1 MNLVRKI
8 SVKMD
13 NNNIMHYQVN
23 SNVFGGS
30 GVVSDIIKEDMFFDI
45 YVKEVDSDI
54 KAIWKSFNLSHVI
67 HIEYYTQL

>member
-1 MNLVRKI
+1 
-8 SVKMD
+8 MD

-23 SNVFGGS
+23 SNVFSGS

-45 YVKEVDSDI
+45 YVKEIDSDV
-54 KAIWKSFNLSHVI
+54 KAIWKSFNLSNVI